1 MEHEIF
7 TTGAYTAKVY
17 RCNTAVVGSGAAG
30 FNAADRLWQL
40 GQHDIVLVTENRAG
54 GTSRNTGSDKQ
65 TYYKLT
71 LSGGEPDS
79 VREMADTLFA
89 GRCVDGDL
97 ALCEAALSSQCFLKL
112 VELGVPFPRNRYGEY
127 IGYKTDH
134 DPRRRATSVGPYT
147 SKQMTECLEAAV
159 QAKGVPMLDKTQVIK
174 ILTNGGTVCG
184 LLCLNV
190 TAQNDADR
198 FVLIRCKN
206 VIWATGGPAGM
217 YADSVYPFSQYGA
230 TGLALEAGAKG
241 KNLTEWQYGLASV
254 APRWN
259 VSGTYMQVLPR
270 VYSAAADGSDEREFL
285 MDFFTDAHD
294 MLSKLFL
301 KGYQWPFDVRKVADG
316 SSIIDILVYLETCKG
331 RKVYLDY
338 RTNPADGEFSYDD
351 LLPEAHEYL
360 TRAGACF
367 GTPIER
373 LAHMNQPAIDF
384 YRDKGV
390 DLYTQPLEIALCAQ
404 HNNGGIGIDCWWQT
418 DVKGLFAVGEAAAS
432 HGVYRPGGTALN
444 AGQVGSTRAAQ
455 YIAARCRGDASAGF
469 DAAASAALAE
479 MAALA
484 DACRAD
490 TGNVRALWQ
499 HAAEE
504 MSRCGAAIRDP
515 AQIRA
520 YGKQVEA
527 QLAGFA
533 KTVKAGSRTE
543 LAMVYR
549 LRDMLLS
556 QHAYLT
562 AMADYTAHGGK
573 SRGSAL
579 YTDLTG
585 GIKPFTQLPDT
596 FTFAL
601 DEAEAPLIQELWFED
616 GTCRTRWR
624 APRPI
629 PEDDDFFENVWRSYR
644 ETGNIY

>member
-1 MEHEIF
+1 MENEIF
-7 TTGAYTAKVY
+7 RAGNYTAKVV
-17 RCNTAVVGSGAAG
+17 RCNTAIVGSGAAG

-40 GQHDIVLVTENRAG
+40 GQHDIVLVTENRVG

-71 LSGGEPDS
+71 MSGGDPDS

-89 GRCVDGDL
+89 GRCVDGDI
-97 ALCEAALSSQCFLKL
+97 ALCEAALSTQCFLKL

-159 QAKGVPMLDKTQVIK
+159 RAKGVPMLDKTQVIK
-174 ILTNGGTVCG
+174 ILTDGGTVCG
-184 LLCLNV
+184 LLCLN
-190 TAQNDADR
+190 TAAQDAADR
-198 FVLIRCKN
+198 FTLIRCKN
-206 VIWATGGPAGM
+206 IIWATGGPAGM

-270 VYSAAADGSDEREFL
+270 VFSTAADGSGEREFL

-338 RTNPADGEFSYDD
+338 RKNPVDGAFSYDA
-351 LLPEAHEYL
+351 LLPEAREYL
-360 TRAGACF
+360 ERAGACF

-455 YIAARCRGDASAGF
+455 YIAARCRDDASAGF

-490 TGNVRALWQ
+490 TGNVRALWKQ
-499 HAAEE
+499 AAEG

-533 KTVKAGSRTE
+533 QTVKAGSRTE

-556 QHAYLT
+556 QRAYLT
-562 AMADYTAHGGK
+562 AMADYTAHGGQ

-601 DEAEAPLIQELWFED
+601 DETEAPLIQELWFED
-616 GTCRTRWR
+616 GTCRTSWR

>member
-1 MEHEIF
+1 MENEIF
-7 TTGAYTAKVY
+7 RAGNYTAKVV
-17 RCNTAVVGSGAAG
+17 RCNTAIVGSGAAG

-40 GQHDIVLVTENRAG
+40 GQRDIVLVTENRVG

-71 LSGGEPDS
+71 LSGGDPDS

-89 GRCVDGDL
+89 GRCVDGDI
-97 ALCEAALSSQCFLKL
+97 ALCEAALSTQCFLKL

-174 ILTNGGTVCG
+174 ILTDGGTVCG
-184 LLCLNV
+184 LLCLN
-190 TAQNDADR
+190 TAAQDAADR
-198 FVLIRCKN
+198 FTLIRCKN

-270 VYSAAADGSDEREFL
+270 VFSTAADGSSEREFL

-338 RTNPADGEFSYDD
+338 RKNPVDGAFDYSA
-351 LLPEAHEYL
+351 LLPEAREYL
-360 TRAGACF
+360 ERAGACF

-455 YIAARCRGDASAGF
+455 YIAARCQGDAPACF
-469 DAAASAALAE
+469 DTEAAAALTE

-515 AQIRA
+515 AQIKA
-520 YGKQVEA
+520 YCEAVEKQLENFGA
-527 QLAGFA
+527 
-533 KTVKAGSRTE
+533 TVKAADRAE
-543 LAMVYR
+543 LAMLYR

-556 QHAYLT
+556 QRAYLT
-562 AMADYTAHGGK
+562 AMADYTAHGGQ

-601 DEAEAPLIQELWFED
+601 DETEAPLIQELWFED
-616 GTCRTRWR
+616 GTRRTGWR

>member
-1 MEHEIF
+1 MENEIF
-7 TTGAYTAKVY
+7 RAGNYTAKVV
-17 RCNTAVVGSGAAG
+17 RCNTAIVGSGAAG

-40 GQHDIVLVTENRAG
+40 GQHDIVLVTENRVG

-71 LSGGEPDS
+71 LSGGDPDS

-89 GRCVDGDL
+89 GRCVDGDI
-97 ALCEAALSSQCFLKL
+97 ALCEAALSTQCFLKL

-174 ILTNGGTVCG
+174 ILTDGGTVCG

-190 TAQNDADR
+190 TAQDAADR
-198 FVLIRCKN
+198 FVLICCKN

-270 VYSAAADGSDEREFL
+270 VYSAVADGSDEREFL

-338 RTNPADGEFSYDD
+338 RTNPAGGEFSYDA
-351 LLPEAHEYL
+351 LLPEAREYL
-360 TRAGACF
+360 ERAGACF

-455 YIAARCRGDASAGF
+455 YIAARCQGDASACF
-469 DAAASAALAE
+469 DTAAAAALTE

-499 HAAEE
+499 HAAEG

-533 KTVKAGSRTE
+533 QTVKAGSRTE

-562 AMADYTAHGGK
+562 AMEDYTAHGGK

-585 GIKPFTQLPDT
+585 GVKPFAQLPDT

-601 DEAEAPLIQELWFED
+601 DETEAPLIQELWFED
-616 GTCRTRWR
+616 GTCRTGWR

>member
-7 TTGAYTAKVY
+7 TAGAYTAKVY

-79 VREMADTLFA
+79 VREMADTLYA

-174 ILTNGGTVCG
+174 ILTDGGTVCG
-184 LLCLNV
+184 LLCLNA

-198 FVLIRCKN
+198 FVLICCKN
-206 VIWATGGPAGM
+206 VVYATGGPAGM

-270 VYSAAADGSDEREFL
+270 VFSTAADGSDEREFL
-285 MDFFTDAHD
+285 MDFFTDTHD

-301 KGYQWPFDVRKVADG
+301 KGYQWPFDVRKVAGG

-373 LAHMNQPAIDF
+373 LAQMNQPAIDF

-404 HNNGGIGIDCWWQT
+404 HNNGGLDIDCWWQT
-418 DVKGLFAVGEAAAS
+418 NVKGLFAVGEVAAS

-499 HAAEE
+499 HVAEE

-601 DEAEAPLIQELWFED
+601 DEAEAPLIQELWLENN
-616 GTCRTRWR
+616 TCRTAWR

>member
-1 MEHEIF
+1 MENEIF
-7 TTGAYTAKVY
+7 RAGNYTAKVV
-17 RCNTAVVGSGAAG
+17 RCNTAIVGSGAAG

-40 GQHDIVLVTENRAG
+40 GQHDIVLVTENRVG

-71 LSGGEPDS
+71 LSGGDPDS

-89 GRCVDGDL
+89 GRCVDGDI
-97 ALCEAALSSQCFLKL
+97 ALCEAALSTQCFLKL

-174 ILTNGGTVCG
+174 ILTDGGTVCG

-206 VIWATGGPAGM
+206 VVYATGGPAGM

-230 TGLALEAGAKG
+230 TGLALEAGARG

-270 VYSAAADGSDEREFL
+270 VFSTAADGSDEREFL
-285 MDFFTDAHD
+285 TDFFTDAHD

-301 KGYQWPFDVRKVADG
+301 KGYQWPFDVRKVAHG

-338 RTNPADGEFSYDD
+338 RKNPVDGAFSYDA
-351 LLPEAHEYL
+351 LLPEAREYL
-360 TRAGACF
+360 ERAGACF

-455 YIAARCRGDASAGF
+455 YIAARCRGDAPACF
-469 DAAASAALAE
+469 DTAAAATLTE

-533 KTVKAGSRTE
+533 QTVKAGSRTE

-556 QHAYLT
+556 QRAYLT
-562 AMADYTAHGGK
+562 AMTDYTAHGGK

-585 GIKPFTQLPDT
+585 GIKPFAQLPDT

-601 DEAEAPLIQELWFED
+601 DETETPLIQELWFED
-616 GTCRTRWR
+616 GTCRTSWR

-629 PEDDDFFENVWRSYR
+629 PADDDFFENVWRSYR
-644 ETGNIY
+644 ETGNID